1 MKIVI
6 ELTKEQISQLIKAE
20 TATLLIN
27 KEKTIEQAEKLFSD
41 EVAKLEKKY
50 KNYTID
56 TSVNEISVKKE
67 KTTRT
72 KLDTEL
78 VKTMFNDGSSV
89 KLISSST
96 GKSDLAI
103 RAALKK
109 LGLKLA
115 DRK

>member
-1 MKIVI
+1 MKTVI
-6 ELTKEQISQLIKAE
+6 ELTKNQIEFLIKADKDQ
-20 TATLLIN
+20 LL
-27 KEKTIEQAEKLFSD
+27 KEKTKAIEEIEKSFEKELL
-41 EVAKLEKKY
+41 KLNEKY
-50 KNYTID
+50 KTVTID
-56 TSVNEISVKKE
+56 TDSLAPAKKE

-78 VKTMFNDGSSV
+78 VKAMFNEGKSVKEISSV
-89 KLISSST
+89 A

-109 LGLKLA
+109 LGLKLS

>member
-6 ELTKEQISQLIKAE
+6 ELTKEQIAQLIKAE

-27 KEKTIEQAEKLFSD
+27 KEKTIEQAERLFCD

-56 TSVNEISVKKE
+56 TNVNEISTKKE

-78 VKTMFNDGSSV
+78 VTTMFNDGKSV
-89 KLISSST
+89 KEISVVA

>member
-6 ELTKEQISQLIKAE
+6 ELTREQISQLIKAE

-56 TSVNEISVKKE
+56 TNVNEISAKKE

-72 KLDTEL
+72 KLDTAL
-78 VKTMFNDGSSV
+78 VTDMFNQGKSV
-89 KLISSST
+89 KEIKVAV